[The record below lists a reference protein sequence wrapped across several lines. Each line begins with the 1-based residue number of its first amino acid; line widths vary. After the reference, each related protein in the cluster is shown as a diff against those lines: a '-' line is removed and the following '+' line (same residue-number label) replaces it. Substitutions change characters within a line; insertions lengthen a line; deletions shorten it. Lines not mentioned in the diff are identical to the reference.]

1 MANPVQENVQKL
13 FDSRAKAKTVLNK
26 YQKSVTEAVNNAD
39 KRVRVEQLVTSCE
52 EAMIKA
58 FAKKEQLLE
67 LAKKTNNPATVTADL
82 EKWLNDTTVQND
94 AVLRSAREYI
104 YRCPKTDNSSQTSVK
119 AATVKT
125 KSSKASS
132 SKVSKTSS
140 QRQRDLLM
148 AKHRREE
155 VERQN
160 EAIYDWLSRSKSWNL
175 NNCMKRTA
183 NHSQRRI
190 LLNLNFKRTHLK
202 LTKML
207 MKLFRG

>member
-1 MANPVQENVQKL
+1 MANPVQEKVQKL

-26 YQKSVTEAVNNAD
+26 YQKGVTEAVNNAD
-39 KRVRVEQLVTSCE
+39 KRVCVEQLVTSCE

-58 FAKKEQLLE
+58 FAKNEPLLE

-94 AVLRSAREYI
+94 AILRSAREYI
-104 YRCPKTDNSSQTSVK
+104 DRCPKTDNSSQTSVK

-132 SKVSKTSS
+132 RKVSKTSS
-140 QRQRDLLM
+140 QRQRDLLI

-160 EAIYDWLSRSKSWNL
+160 EAALRRAKQRSKSWNL

-183 NHSQRRI
+183 NHS
-190 LLNLNFKRTHLK
+190 HLP
-202 LTKML
+202 TVEF
-207 MKLFRG
+207 LFTVLSYHKPNIE